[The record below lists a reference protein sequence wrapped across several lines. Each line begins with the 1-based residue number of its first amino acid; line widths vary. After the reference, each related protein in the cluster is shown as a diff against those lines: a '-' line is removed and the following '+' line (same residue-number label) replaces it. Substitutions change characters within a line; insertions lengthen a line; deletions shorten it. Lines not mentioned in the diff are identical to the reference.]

1 MSEVKPDVMPEVTE
15 LLARLVSIESINPD
29 LVHNGSGELNVAR
42 FIQIWLE
49 AHGAQTHWLE
59 GREARPSVVGVW
71 KGSGGGKSIMLNG
84 HTDTVGIEGMTHP
97 FKPNV
102 DGDRMFGRGTY
113 DMKSGVAAML
123 VAAARAARAG
133 LRGDVIVACVAD
145 EEFASIG
152 SDEVIKAFSADAAI
166 VTEPTSL
173 EIVLAHK
180 GFTWAEIETHGTA
193 AHGSRPDLGVDA
205 ITKMGKVL
213 VELEEFSDSLRNGPA
228 HPLLGTGSLH
238 AGMSQGGVGYSTYP
252 ESCRLTLERRT
263 LPDEPPEYV
272 ESELNAILDQLE
284 HEDPQFRATLR
295 MGLSRPPHEIAQGAE
310 IVQLLERHA
319 RTALGREPVFSSVPF
334 WTDCAILS
342 GAGIPTV
349 MFGPHGEGAHAAVEW
364 VSLSSTATCAAI
376 YEHVIREFCA

>member
-42 FIQIWLE
+42 FIQMWLE
-49 AHGAQTHWLE
+49 VHGAQTHWLE
-59 GREARPSVVGVW
+59 GREGRPSVVGVW

-84 HTDTVGIEGMTHP
+84 HMDTVGIEGMTHP
-97 FKPNV
+97 FEPSV

-123 VAAARAARAG
+123 VAAARASRAG

-152 SDEVIKAFSADAAI
+152 SDEVVKTFRADAAI

-213 VELEEFSDSLRNGPA
+213 VELEEFSDSLRDGPA

-238 AGMSQGGVGYSTYP
+238 AGVIQGGVGYSTYP
-252 ESCRLTLERRT
+252 DSCRLTLERRT

-319 RTALGREPVFSSVPF
+319 RTALGREPVLSSVPF

-364 VSLSSTATCAAI
+364 VSLGSTATCAAI

>member
-15 LLARLVSIESINPD
+15 LLAALVSIESINPD

-42 FIQIWLE
+42 FIQKWLE

-59 GREARPSVVGVW
+59 GRAGRPSVVGVW
-71 KGSGGGKSIMLNG
+71 KGSGGGKTIMLNG

-97 FKPNV
+97 LEPSI
-102 DGDRMFGRGTY
+102 DGDRMFGRGTF

-123 VAAARAARAG
+123 VAAARASRAG

-152 SDEVIKAFSADAAI
+152 SDEVVKAFSADAAM

-180 GFTWAEIETHGTA
+180 GFTWADIETHGTA

-205 ITKMGKVL
+205 IAKMGKVL
-213 VELEEFSDSLRNGPA
+213 VELEEFSDSLRDGPS

-238 AGMSQGGVGYSTYP
+238 AGVIQGGVGYSTYP

-295 MGLSRPPHEIAQGAE
+295 MGLSRPPHEVARDAD
-310 IVQLLERHA
+310 IVRVLERHA
-319 RTALGREPVFSSVPF
+319 RIALGREPVFSSVPF

-364 VSLSSTATCAAI
+364 VSLSSTATCAAV
-376 YEHVIREFCA
+376 YEQVIREFCA